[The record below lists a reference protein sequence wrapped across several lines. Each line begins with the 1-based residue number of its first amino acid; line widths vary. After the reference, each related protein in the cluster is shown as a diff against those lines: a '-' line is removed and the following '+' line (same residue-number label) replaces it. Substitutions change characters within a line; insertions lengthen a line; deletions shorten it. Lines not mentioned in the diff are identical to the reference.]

1 MCGECGVSPD
11 YFLDRMSL
19 DEVRLYLDGYERRKR
34 DSWEQTRILGYI
46 MAQVNSTKPIKQT
59 DILTFPWDQEAPKKP
74 ETTRVSS
81 SEIER
86 LRAKAKQVEQEMNN

>member
-1 MCGECGVSPD
+1 MT
-11 YFLDRMSL
+11 L
-19 DEVRLYLDGYERRKR
+19 DEVRLYLEGYERRKR
-34 DSWEQTRILGYI
+34 DAWEQTRILGYI

-59 DILTFPWDQEAPKKP
+59 DILTFPWDQEAPKNPK
-74 ETTRVSS
+74 TTRVSS